1 MVLTT
6 LKGEQSFDS
15 LKLIVPADTFSGTDW
30 NKFSI
35 PTKHNASTL
44 ELVDETISQVLLN
57 TGKPIKGLNTFTYV
71 PEYDYYDLQ
80 ISAKILGE
88 DYYKGITKETIIK
101 VGETLIENGIVKDV
115 DMSEFIQHSQVLRA
129 DNTFNIDVNDNNI
142 SDYYDALSLVI
153 TQGTKGKIDV
163 YGDDGKRGDRVNG
176 IVVGKDTKV
185 LQKITIYDKME
196 EARVK
201 LKSNQ
206 GTFDKLVKM
215 EYGMDGDKF
224 REFFTNKLRIEL
236 RVNDFNKLR
245 GFYTN
250 REKGKVW
257 LEDLLFSENNAIL
270 YQWNQFVNRNDSNA
284 AIKHLDMSL
293 QDKINYKL
301 GSYSA
306 HANWALLKPFVE
318 KFKGDEK
325 IVTDKI
331 KKLHYYDDV
340 KGTYKKM
347 SDSVR
352 KDIVRFCS
360 EYKQNHLKSM
370 RGELFTS
377 SLTEKYKE
385 IDKKISSL

>member
-129 DNTFNIDVNDNNI
+129 DNTFNIDVKDDNI

-163 YGDDGKRGDRVNG
+163 YGDDGKKGDRVNG

-224 REFFTNKLRIEL
+224 REFFKW
-236 RVNDFNKLR
+236 F
-245 GFYTN
+245 
-250 REKGKVW
+250 
-257 LEDLLFSENNAIL
+257 L
-270 YQWNQFVNRNDSNA
+270 YQ
-284 AIKHLDMSL
+284 
-293 QDKINYKL
+293 
-301 GSYSA
+301 
-306 HANWALLKPFVE
+306 
-318 KFKGDEK
+318 
-325 IVTDKI
+325 
-331 KKLHYYDDV
+331 
-340 KGTYKKM
+340 
-347 SDSVR
+347 
-352 KDIVRFCS
+352 
-360 EYKQNHLKSM
+360 
-370 RGELFTS
+370 
-377 SLTEKYKE
+377 
-385 IDKKISSL
+385 

>member
-6 LKGEQSFDS
+6 LKGEQSFDT
-15 LKLIVPADTFSGTDW
+15 LRLQVPADIFSGTDW

-44 ELVDETISQVLLN
+44 ALVDDTISQVLLD
-57 TGKPIKGLNTFTYV
+57 TGKKIKGLNTFTYV
-71 PEYDYYDLQ
+71 PDYDRYDLQ

-115 DMSEFIQHSQVLRA
+115 DMSEFIFRSKVLRA
-129 DNTFNIDVNDNNI
+129 DNTFNILVNDENMNE
-142 SDYYDALSLVI
+142 YYDALSLVI

-163 YGDDGKRGDRVNG
+163 YGDDGKRGDKVNG

-201 LKSNQ
+201 LKLSDKNFNQ
-206 GTFDKLVKM
+206 LVKM
-215 EYGMDGDKF
+215 EYGMDGEKF
-224 REFFTNKLRIEL
+224 REYFTKRLRIEL
-236 RVNDFNKLR
+236 RVSDFHKLR
-245 GFYTN
+245 GFYTDRKRGDVFLN
-250 REKGKVW
+250 
-257 LEDLLFSENNAIL
+257 DLLFSENNAIL
-270 YQWNQFVNRNDSNA
+270 YQWNQFVSRKDSA
-284 AIKHLDMSL
+284 EAIKHLDMSL
-293 QDKINYKL
+293 QDKQNYRL

-340 KGTYKKM
+340 KGTYKKL
-347 SDSVR
+347 SESVR

-360 EYKQNHLKSM
+360 EYKQNKMKEL

-385 IDKKISSL
+385 IDKKIMKL

>member
-1 MVLTT
+1 
-6 LKGEQSFDS
+6 
-15 LKLIVPADTFSGTDW
+15 
-30 NKFSI
+30 
-35 PTKHNASTL
+35 
-44 ELVDETISQVLLN
+44 
-57 TGKPIKGLNTFTYV
+57 
-71 PEYDYYDLQ
+71 
-80 ISAKILGE
+80 
-88 DYYKGITKETIIK
+88 
-101 VGETLIENGIVKDV
+101 
-115 DMSEFIQHSQVLRA
+115 
-129 DNTFNIDVNDNNI
+129 
-142 SDYYDALSLVI
+142 
-153 TQGTKGKIDV
+153 
-163 YGDDGKRGDRVNG
+163 
-176 IVVGKDTKV
+176 
-185 LQKITIYDKME
+185 
-196 EARVK
+196 
-201 LKSNQ
+201 
-206 GTFDKLVKM
+206 
-215 EYGMDGDKF
+215 
-224 REFFTNKLRIEL
+224 
-236 RVNDFNKLR
+236 
-245 GFYTN
+245 
-250 REKGKVW
+250 
-257 LEDLLFSENNAIL
+257 LLFSENNAIL

-331 KKLHYYDDV
+331 KKLHYYDEV